1 MNKQGLPKIFI
12 PFLLVVAIIVVFC
25 ISGSYYINSLPEW
38 MQSAWLLAAIMF
50 GSLIFY
56 FIHVKKIVINN
67 QNAADSVYYFGFSLT
82 IITLATSSII
92 HFGAGS
98 DNLDN
103 LGLIFSQFGIGLIA
117 TCIGLILRLWLIADL
132 EQQDD
137 LYDEDA
143 EEKASYQLVSNLTN
157 FSAKLEQLHIDLY
170 QDLQQQQAKFYQKT
184 VDDLKRLGQDI
195 IQEIRDCSIE
205 SMKMIQDHKLL
216 LEQAQIHIV
225 EEALN
230 NFKNRIKIA
239 GQEMGEIHQQMSQ
252 LDFKVISQ
260 DTQQSLGQLNHSIHQ
275 FSVNTLQNTQRLE
288 QSMQHFVAA
297 TDGSTTHLNKT
308 RQDFS
313 EFSRTMNQYRGEVD
327 VLTQGLKLTNSELVN
342 HHQHLQQHIQD
353 LNQNLGQY
361 SVVYQQYHQVSTDSI
376 QKAQQAVDKVA
387 QALTEV
393 ANKAVAKKTE
403 NPKSKID
410 KGMM

>member
-1 MNKQGLPKIFI
+1 MSKQGLPKIFI
-12 PFLLVVAIIVVFC
+12 PFLIVAAIIVVFC
-25 ISGSYYINSLPEW
+25 ISGSYYLNSLPEW
-38 MQSAWLLAAIMF
+38 IQSAWLLFAIMI
-50 GSLIFY
+50 GSLIGYFFY
-56 FIHVKKIVINN
+56 VKSLPSHD

-137 LYDEDA
+137 SYDEDA
-143 EEKASYQLVSNLTN
+143 EEKARYQLVSDLSN
-157 FSAKLEQLHIDLY
+157 FSGKLEQLHTDLY
-170 QDLQQQQAKFYQKT
+170 QDLQQQQAQFYQKT
-184 VDDLKRLGQDI
+184 VDDLKRLGQDV

-275 FSVNTLQNTQRLE
+275 FSANTLQNTQRLE

-297 TDGSTTHLNKT
+297 TDGSTIYLNKT
-308 RQDFS
+308 QQDFS
-313 EFSRTMNQYRGEVD
+313 EFSRMMNQYRGEVD
-327 VLTQGLKLTNSELVN
+327 VLTQGLKLTNSELIN
-342 HHQHLQQHIQD
+342 HHQYLEQHIQD
-353 LNQNLGQY
+353 LNQNLSQY

>member
-137 LYDEDA
+137 SYDEDA
-143 EEKASYQLVSNLTN
+143 EEKARYQLVSDLSN
-157 FSAKLEQLHIDLY
+157 FSGKLEQLHTDLY

-275 FSVNTLQNTQRLE
+275 FSANTLQNTQRLE
-288 QSMQHFVAA
+288 QSMQQFVAA

-342 HHQHLQQHIQD
+342 HHQHLEQHIQD

>member
-143 EEKASYQLVSNLTN
+143 EEKARYQLVSNLTN

-170 QDLQQQQAKFYQKT
+170 QDLQQQPDGY
-184 VDDLKRLGQDI
+184 DRGNL
-195 IQEIRDCSIE
+195 
-205 SMKMIQDHKLL
+205 
-216 LEQAQIHIV
+216 
-225 EEALN
+225 AL
-230 NFKNRIKIA
+230 
-239 GQEMGEIHQQMSQ
+239 
-252 LDFKVISQ
+252 
-260 DTQQSLGQLNHSIHQ
+260 
-275 FSVNTLQNTQRLE
+275 
-288 QSMQHFVAA
+288 
-297 TDGSTTHLNKT
+297 
-308 RQDFS
+308 
-313 EFSRTMNQYRGEVD
+313 
-327 VLTQGLKLTNSELVN
+327 
-342 HHQHLQQHIQD
+342 
-353 LNQNLGQY
+353 
-361 SVVYQQYHQVSTDSI
+361 
-376 QKAQQAVDKVA
+376 
-387 QALTEV
+387 
-393 ANKAVAKKTE
+393 
-403 NPKSKID
+403 
-410 KGMM
+410 

>member
-143 EEKASYQLVSNLTN
+143 EEKARYQLVSNLTN

-275 FSVNTLQNTQRLE
+275 FSANTLQNTQRLE
-288 QSMQHFVAA
+288 QSMQQFVAA

-327 VLTQGLKLTNSELVN
+327 VLTQGLKLTNSELIN
-342 HHQHLQQHIQD
+342 HHQYLEQHIQD

>member
-143 EEKASYQLVSNLTN
+143 EEKARYQLVSNLTN

-275 FSVNTLQNTQRLE
+275 FSANTLQNTQRLE
-288 QSMQHFVAA
+288 QSMQQFVAA

-327 VLTQGLKLTNSELVN
+327 VLTQGLKLTNSELIN
-342 HHQHLQQHIQD
+342 HHQYLEQHIQD
-353 LNQNLGQY
+353 LNQNLSQY

-393 ANKAVAKKTE
+393 ANKAVATKTE

>member
-38 MQSAWLLAAIMF
+38 IQSAWLLFAIMI
-50 GSLIFY
+50 GSLIGYFFY
-56 FIHVKKIVINN
+56 VKSLPPHD

-143 EEKASYQLVSNLTN
+143 EEKARYQLVSNLTN

-275 FSVNTLQNTQRLE
+275 FSANTLQNTQRLE
-288 QSMQHFVAA
+288 QSMQQFVAA

-342 HHQHLQQHIQD
+342 HHQHLEQHIQD